1 MHFKNAITKIFFV
14 SASINA
20 VQSNIDI
27 NKCMINIPY

>member
-1 MHFKNAITKIFFV
+1 MLSQRYFFV

>member
-1 MHFKNAITKIFFV
+1 MLSQRYFFV

-20 VQSNIDI
+20 VKSNIDI